1 MAKRSEAMNIIAVS
15 IVILFL
21 ISGFPVMVY
30 GSGSEE
36 SISPS
41 SMSGNISN
49 TNITPLTQDSSQ
61 NNSAGFVKYTL
72 ALLNNTL
79 INGNSVNT
87 TFNGV
92 FPIGVAFDSS
102 NGYVYVANPNSGSVS
117 VINGATNTVIA
128 SITVGFVPYGVAFD
142 SSNGYVYVANSE
154 SVSVINGAT
163 NTVIASITVRS
174 NSPQGVA
181 FDSSNGYVYVTN
193 SGSNTVS
200 VINGATNTVIANI
213 TVGYYPHGVAF
224 DPSNG
229 YVYVANPYSDSV
241 SVING
246 ATNNVIANITVGY
259 YPQGVAFDPSNGYVY
274 VANPYS
280 DSVSVIN
287 GATNNVIASIT
298 VGSWPEGV
306 AFDSSNGYVYVTNFY
321 SSTVSI
327 ISTSPQVIKEYTV
340 TFTESGLP
348 SGTSWS
354 VTFNGLTQS
363 STGSYITFS
372 GISPGTYTYTVT
384 APSGY
389 FASPSI
395 GSVTVST
402 SNVTVAIAFS
412 QQTYSVTFTE
422 TGLPPG
428 TSWSVTL
435 NGKTETSTTNTISFV
450 EPNGIYSFSIASID
464 GYSVSQSSGSI
475 TVKGTNIIQNITFK
489 SVTTPT
495 SPSSNDSLIYI
506 IIAIVVIAAA
516 IGVVVAMG
524 RKKK

>member
-102 NGYVYVANPNSGSVS
+102 NGYVYVANPNSG
-117 VINGATNTVIA
+117 
-128 SITVGFVPYGVAFD
+128 
-142 SSNGYVYVANSE
+142 
-154 SVSVINGAT
+154 
-163 NTVIASITVRS
+163 
-174 NSPQGVA
+174 
-181 FDSSNGYVYVTN
+181 
-193 SGSNTVS
+193 
-200 VINGATNTVIANI
+200 
-213 TVGYYPHGVAF
+213 
-224 DPSNG
+224 
-229 YVYVANPYSDSV
+229 
-241 SVING
+241 
-246 ATNNVIANITVGY
+246 
-259 YPQGVAFDPSNGYVY
+259 
-274 VANPYS
+274 
-280 DSVSVIN
+280 SVSVIN

-450 EPNGIYSFSIASID
+450 EPNGIYSFSIASIN

-489 SVTTPT
+489 SVTTTT

>member
-72 ALLNNTL
+72 

-117 VINGATNTVIA
+117 VINGATNNVIA
-128 SITVGFVPYGVAFD
+128 SITVGSVPYGVAFD
-142 SSNGYVYVANSE
+142 PSNGYVYVTNSNSG

-163 NTVIASITVRS
+163 NNVIAS
-174 NSPQGVA
+174 
-181 FDSSNGYVYVTN
+181 
-193 SGSNTVS
+193 
-200 VINGATNTVIANI
+200 I

-246 ATNNVIANITVGY
+246 ATNNVIA
-259 YPQGVAFDPSNGYVY
+259 
-274 VANPYS
+274 
-280 DSVSVIN
+280 
-287 GATNNVIASIT
+287 SIT
-298 VGSWPEGV
+298 VG
-306 AFDSSNGYVYVTNFY
+306 
-321 SSTVSI
+321 
-327 ISTSPQVIKEYTV
+327 
-340 TFTESGLP
+340 
-348 SGTSWS
+348 
-354 VTFNGLTQS
+354 
-363 STGSYITFS
+363 
-372 GISPGTYTYTVT
+372 
-384 APSGY
+384 
-389 FASPSI
+389 
-395 GSVTVST
+395 
-402 SNVTVAIAFS
+402 
-412 QQTYSVTFTE
+412 
-422 TGLPPG
+422 
-428 TSWSVTL
+428 
-435 NGKTETSTTNTISFV
+435 
-450 EPNGIYSFSIASID
+450 
-464 GYSVSQSSGSI
+464 
-475 TVKGTNIIQNITFK
+475 
-489 SVTTPT
+489 
-495 SPSSNDSLIYI
+495 
-506 IIAIVVIAAA
+506 
-516 IGVVVAMG
+516 
-524 RKKK
+524 